1 MQYVSGCEALAG
13 TKGNTFMAEDPKITK
28 DVVSKIEDSLEER
41 KVADDRRR
49 VAMNLP
55 KALERRTGADRRDEE
70 ENK

>member
-1 MQYVSGCEALAG
+1 
-13 TKGNTFMAEDPKITK
+13 MAEDPKITK

-55 KALERRTGADRRDEE
+55 KALERRTGKDRRDEE
-70 ENK
+70 DESNN